1 LVDLIGLD
9 NFNKRLND
17 GFETSAPHKFNSE
30 HLGSNS
36 LEGMGVLPINH
47 GNQPNMQAAY
57 LFNYSGK
64 PWLTQKW
71 SNEIMDN
78 YYGDDPI
85 GGWKGDE
92 DQGQMGA
99 WYVMSAMGLF
109 QMDGGAS
116 LNPIYE
122 IGSPQF
128 EKVTINLDPT
138 YYNGGTFTI
147 EAKNVSDV
155 NIYVQ
160 SATLNGKPLNKTWF
174 YHSELI
180 NGGSLILEM
189 GATPNKTW
197 GSNTEDTP
205 PSMSTI
211 LSNEERDEIIS
222 YDKTAEELEE
232 WNRAIKAYYYHKKE
246 HFELLPNTKNEI
258 IFLGNSITDSA
269 EWFEVFQNPNIKNRG
284 IGGDDTEGVLD
295 RLNEITESKPDKVF
309 IMIGTNDLAY
319 GKSVEQIIDNY
330 KKIVAQIKKD
340 SPKTKIFI
348 QSILPVDD
356 GIHFTRPNASINKI
370 NVALKK
376 IAIQEKL
383 TYLDLASLFSDKDGK
398 LDKNYSIDGLH
409 INGAGYQKWKDAIE
423 KYIIK

>member
-1 LVDLIGLD
+1 
-9 NFNKRLND
+9 
-17 GFETSAPHKFNSE
+17 
-30 HLGSNS
+30 
-36 LEGMGVLPINH
+36 
-47 GNQPNMQAAY
+47 
-57 LFNYSGK
+57 
-64 PWLTQKW
+64 
-71 SNEIMDN
+71 
-78 YYGDDPI
+78 
-85 GGWKGDE
+85 
-92 DQGQMGA
+92 
-99 WYVMSAMGLF
+99 
-109 QMDGGAS
+109 
-116 LNPIYE
+116 
-122 IGSPQF
+122 
-128 EKVTINLDPT
+128 
-138 YYNGGTFTI
+138 
-147 EAKNVSDV
+147 
-155 NIYVQ
+155 
-160 SATLNGKPLNKTWF
+160 
-174 YHSELI
+174 
-180 NGGSLILEM
+180 
-189 GATPNKTW
+189 
-197 GSNTEDTP
+197 
-205 PSMSTI
+205 MSTI

>member
-1 LVDLIGLD
+1 
-9 NFNKRLND
+9 
-17 GFETSAPHKFNSE
+17 
-30 HLGSNS
+30 
-36 LEGMGVLPINH
+36 
-47 GNQPNMQAAY
+47 MQAAY
-57 LFNYSGK
+57 LFNYSTK

-71 SNEIMDN
+71 ANEIMDN

-116 LNPIYE
+116 VNPIYE

-128 EKVTINLDPT
+128 KKVIINLDPT
-138 YYNGGTFTI
+138 YYKGGIFSI

-174 YHSELI
+174 YHHELI

-189 GATPNKTW
+189 GATPNKNW
-197 GSNTEDTP
+197 GSNIEDVP
-205 PSMSTI
+205 PSMSTV
-211 LSNEERDEIIS
+211 LSQEEINEIMH
-222 YDKTAEELEE
+222 YDKLGEELEE

-246 HFELLPNTKNEI
+246 HFEFLPNTKNEI
-258 IFLGNSITDSA
+258 IFLGNSISDSA
-269 EWFEVFQNPNIKNRG
+269 EWAELFQNPNIKNRG
-284 IGGDDTEGVLD
+284 IGGDDTDGILD
-295 RLNEITESKPDKVF
+295 RLTEVTESNPYKVF

-319 GKSVEQIIDNY
+319 GKSVEYVIENH
-330 KKIVAQIKKD
+330 KKIVTQIKKN

-348 QSILPVDD
+348 QSILPVDEVL
-356 GIHFTRPNASINKI
+356 HPTRPNASIKKI
-370 NVALKK
+370 NKALKE
-376 IAIQEKL
+376 ISDNENLI
-383 TYLDLASLFSDKDGK
+383 YIDLASEFDDENGK
-398 LDKNYSIDGLH
+398 LDEKYSIDGLH
-409 INGAGYQKWKDAIE
+409 INGLGYQKWMEIIE
-423 KYIIK
+423 QHISQ